1 MYVISL
7 TMSAFISLVNENLLV
22 YMDFF
27 LQNNNISAATT
38 MNSRLIY
45 IYYMIEINLSKRG
58 TQNKDNIKGNI
69 IQGFLVIKCLGKG
82 KFWWR
87 KRILNIT
94 VFYFSDL
101 IFLNHNLLHNFIA
114 LKKNAENLKHVQF
127 CANQNSQNTSSKQ
140 NNSKVRLTTSLTH
153 QVSRHQTYHLHTQ

>member
-27 LQNNNISAATT
+27 FQNNNISAATT

-58 TQNKDNIKGNI
+58 TLNKDNIKGNI
-69 IQGFLVIKCLGKG
+69 IQGFLVIKCLGEG

-101 IFLNHNLLHNFIA
+101 IFLNHNLLHNFIV

-153 QVSRHQTYHLHTQ
+153 QVSHHQTYHLHTQ